1 MSIKKSIFKIFNG
14 SSWDEYYH
22 KTSADQVVYTKPDG
36 TASNVQ
42 AELAA
47 QNSAMKNAITTK
59 EYQTTAWEYN
69 DWAKKY
75 YHSLSIPYSE
85 WSKLGYPI
93 NITIRGESGIAGN
106 ATWIFSSDDNSLQIS
121 GWLDKDQNN
130 NTISVTFLK
139 LP

>member
-47 QNSAMKNAITTK
+47 QNSALDKIPQIQHGVNNVIMKANANATSQVYFTSAFSVAPNVVASVKHEYVDAFRVTVSSITT
-59 EYQTTAWEYN
+59 TGFIINFHNSTALTSSVPVTWI
-69 DWAKKY
+69 A
-75 YHSLSIPYSE
+75 
-85 WSKLGYPI
+85 
-93 NITIRGESGIAGN
+93 IAG
-106 ATWIFSSDDNSLQIS
+106 
-121 GWLDKDQNN
+121 
-130 NTISVTFLK
+130 
-139 LP
+139 